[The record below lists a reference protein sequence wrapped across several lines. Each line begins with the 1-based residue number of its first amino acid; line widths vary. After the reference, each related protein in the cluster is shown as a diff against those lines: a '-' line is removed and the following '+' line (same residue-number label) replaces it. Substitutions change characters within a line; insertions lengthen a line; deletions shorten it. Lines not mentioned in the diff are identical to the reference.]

1 MPGNDELDFRAAIGR
16 ALHFHVA
23 AQGAGALAHVA
34 QAIRQ
39 RIVGRDGET
48 DAIGAAGVAQNGR
61 VDPDDAP
68 GEYDAV
74 FGLGAA
80 TASFDGGM
88 TGAVSAVDW
97 IGVLLATES
106 AGSMARPE
114 GSSSG
119 HASS

>member
-1 MPGNDELDFRAAIGR
+1 MIA
-16 ALHFHVA
+16 
-23 AQGAGALAHVA
+23 
-34 QAIRQ
+34 
-39 RIVGRDGET
+39 VGRGDLGSSVRTSAEIET
-48 DAIGAAGVAQNGR
+48 DPHAA
-61 VDPDDAP
+61 DPDDAP

-106 AGSMARPE
+106 AGSVACPG

-119 HASS
+119 HTSS